1 MQKLMKLNKKN
12 DHEISVPY
20 LLTALVYN
28 DLKGEVKGIKELQ
41 ARAVEQHG
49 AGHYIPDVTGLFW
62 SFRIM
67 IVSGLIMAGV
77 VFISLIG
84 WFRKTLFESKWI
96 LKLLILVLPLP
107 YLANSTGWYVTEAGR
122 QPWIVV
128 GLQKVSSAVSPN
140 LTPLEVNITLIGF
153 TLIYAILAVVA
164 VKVGF
169 KFVKKGL
176 TSEGGAN

>member
-1 MQKLMKLNKKN
+1 
-12 DHEISVPY
+12 
-20 LLTALVYN
+20 
-28 DLKGEVKGIKELQ
+28 
-41 ARAVEQHG
+41 
-49 AGHYIPDVTGLFW
+49 
-62 SFRIM
+62 M

-169 KFVKKGL
+169 KFVEKGL

>member
-1 MQKLMKLNKKN
+1 MDTILLSSKPI
-12 DHEISVPY
+12 EISEYKTYKEATFMISV
-20 LLTALVYN
+20 LDEW
-28 DLKGEVKGIKELQ
+28 DLNGRMITKEAGEKYHKTIIGFPIVAKLIRDREGNPVDF
-41 ARAVEQHG
+41 R
-49 AGHYIPDVTGLFW
+49 GHEMKI
-62 SFRIM
+62 IQ
-67 IVSGLIMAGV
+67 
-77 VFISLIG
+77 
-84 WFRKTLFESKWI
+84 
-96 LKLLILVLPLP
+96 
-107 YLANSTGWYVTEAGR
+107 NEAGR

-176 TSEGGAN
+176 TSEGGVN